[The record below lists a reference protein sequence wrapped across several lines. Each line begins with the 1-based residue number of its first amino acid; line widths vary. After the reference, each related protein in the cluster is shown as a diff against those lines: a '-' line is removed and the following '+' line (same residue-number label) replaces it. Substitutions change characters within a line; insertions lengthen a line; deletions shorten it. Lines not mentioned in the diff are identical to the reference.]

1 MALALLVSFLCSI
14 LEATI
19 LSVSNSYIKALVNE
33 GKKAGFL
40 LQKFKSD
47 IDQPLAA
54 ILTLNT
60 IANTLGATGAGAQ
73 AQKVFGNQW
82 ITLFAVC
89 LTLAILFFSE
99 IVPKTIGAVYWRKI
113 APACSYILNFII
125 ILLYPFIILARWIT
139 DRLKSKEKIKLSVYR
154 QEIAMLAEIGEDRGA
169 LTGWEQ
175 KVIKNILRLDK
186 IKVRD
191 IMTPRTVVLSYQKD
205 ITVGELIQKEK
216 VLPVSRI
223 PIYNEDQDNMI
234 GMVLRPDILD
244 KAAQDQDDTTLESIM
259 RPLHAVPESLT
270 VANSIELFIRRQEHI
285 FLVIDEYGGTAGIV
299 TMEDTMEA
307 LLGTEIVDETD
318 TVEDMQKLAL
328 RLWKYRNKEA
338 TQEDT
343 QEAIRE
349 EMKEKE

>member
-1 MALALLVSFLCSI
+1 LLLLIFYVAFALLVSFLCSI

-19 LSVSNSYIKALVNE
+19 LSVSNSYIKGLVNE
-33 GKKAGFL
+33 GRKSGL
-40 LQKFKSD
+40 LLKKFKSD

-73 AQKVFGNQW
+73 AQKVFGNKW

-113 APACSYILNFII
+113 SPACSYILNFIT
-125 ILLYPFIILARWIT
+125 ILLYPFTILTSWVT
-139 DRLKSKEKIKLSVYR
+139 GKLKPKDIPKLSMYR
-154 QEIAMLAEIGEDRGA
+154 QEIEMLAEIGEDRGA

-186 IKVRD
+186 IKLRE

-205 ITVGELIQKEK
+205 MTVGELLQKEK
-216 VLPVSRI
+216 VLSFSRI
-223 PIYNEDQDNMI
+223 PLYDEDHDDMI
-234 GMVLRPDILD
+234 GMVLRPDILE
-244 KAAQDQDDTTLESIM
+244 KAAQDQDDITLESIM
-259 RPLHAVPESLT
+259 RPLHAVPESLS
-270 VANSIELFIRRQEHI
+270 VAKSIELFIKRQEHI

-328 RLWKYRNKEA
+328 RLWKYRSKEA
-338 TQEDT
+338 
-343 QEAIRE
+343 
-349 EMKEKE
+349 EKEDIKEEE